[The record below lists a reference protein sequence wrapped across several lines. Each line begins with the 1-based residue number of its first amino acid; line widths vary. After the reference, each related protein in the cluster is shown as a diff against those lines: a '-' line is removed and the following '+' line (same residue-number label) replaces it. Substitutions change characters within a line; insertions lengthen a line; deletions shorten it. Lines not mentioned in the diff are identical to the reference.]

1 MVLCPKE
8 TVKGIMI
15 TTVGAVGI
23 GTAIDVASLFA
34 VGVPVTVNE
43 ITVFNDAN
51 APVRV
56 QWLNDNDAS
65 EENFIVPN
73 GGKSY
78 TRKLN
83 KGNITPAS
91 LKLYSLTATALTGNV
106 VINLA
111 LN

>member
-1 MVLCPKE
+1 MICNKE
-8 TVKGIMI
+8 TVKGLLI
-15 TTVGAVGI
+15 TAVGALGI
-23 GTAIDVASLFA
+23 GTAIDVAALFA
-34 VGVPVTVNE
+34 VGMPVTVNE

-51 APVRV
+51 AAVRV
-56 QWLNDNDAS
+56 QWLNDSDGS

-91 LKLYSLTATALTGNV
+91 LKLYSLTSTGLTGNV
-106 VINLA
+106 TINLA